1 MAGDTGYG
9 IGDYEH
15 GRYADDTDVDCVDSD
30 RGSVGM
36 VDDGGSEGLEVEVE
50 DGRSEGMVGDGGSV
64 GMVGDGGS
72 VGMEGDGGCEVEVG
86 DGGSVGMVDDGGCEE
101 VRDEIIGVGMGEEGG
116 KGIVGYEME
125 EQGDGVEEVEIR
137 GRCRENAAT
146 EGDSTSEVIEVERRR
161 EVNGE
166 EEREYFKDAVTDV
179 ICEKDAMGD
188 LEGDC
193 RRDVVRDDQLGE
205 RVAIGGGIEAIKGPS
220 SAIPNEITHAE
231 HIIFGEV
238 GTDRKSGYYVI

>member
-30 RGSVGM
+30 GGCEGM
-36 VDDGGSEGLEVEVE
+36 VD
-50 DGRSEGMVGDGGSV
+50 
-64 GMVGDGGS
+64 DGGS
-72 VGMEGDGGCEVEVG
+72 VGMEGDGGSEGMVG
-86 DGGSVGMVDDGGCEE
+86 DGGSEGLVGDDGCEE
-101 VRDEIIGVGMGEEGG
+101 VRDEIIAVGVGEEGG
-116 KGIVGYEME
+116 KGIVGYEVE
-125 EQGDGVEEVEIR
+125 EQGDGVEEVELR
-137 GRCRENAAT
+137 GRCRENATAE

-166 EEREYFKDAVTDV
+166 EEREDFKDAVTDV
-179 ICEKDAMGD
+179 ICERDAMGD

-193 RRDVVRDDQLGE
+193 RRDAVRDDQLGE
-205 RVAIGGGIEAIKGPS
+205 RAAIGGGIEAIKGPS

-231 HIIFGEV
+231 HVNFGEV
-238 GTDRKSGYYVI
+238 GTDRKSSYYVI